1 MQTINSLVPE
11 FGGDEEESSFENAHC
26 RCYGNSVKVFE
37 SDLSH
42 HVLINFKC
50 DFKNVSLLRLSEEK
64 EHGFCFMGCRRNEYH
79 PTFWIIQIILEI
91 KLLIQYILENNYI
104 LVSQNII
111 PREIEKVFKN
121 FSNDEIWF
129 TLAQFRPVS

>member
-1 MQTINSLVPE
+1 
-11 FGGDEEESSFENAHC
+11 
-26 RCYGNSVKVFE
+26 
-37 SDLSH
+37 
-42 HVLINFKC
+42 
-50 DFKNVSLLRLSEEK
+50 LLRLSEEK